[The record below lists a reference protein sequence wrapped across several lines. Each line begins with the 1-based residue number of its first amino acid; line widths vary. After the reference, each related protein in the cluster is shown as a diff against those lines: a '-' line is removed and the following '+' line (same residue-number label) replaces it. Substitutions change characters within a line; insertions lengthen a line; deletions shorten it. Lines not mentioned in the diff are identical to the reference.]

1 MRSMN
6 VVLALFVLT
15 LVSPGS
21 SVHRGEVTPPPTA
34 RKSGLTPAAHGS
46 LPLRFEQNVG
56 QGVDG
61 ARFLSFGA
69 SLALFDDR
77 ATIALPRSAAT
88 GGDGGGDGD
97 ADVRVQLMV
106 AGGRRVTPRAEDLLV
121 TRSNYF
127 LGPERSRWF
136 TDIPNFGRIVYAS
149 VRDGVDLVF
158 HGEGGQLEYD
168 FVLAPGA
175 DPSSLVL
182 EVGGA
187 KDLSLTADGHLAIR
201 TERGVLV
208 QREPRVFQRTSA
220 GALEDVPAGYRLLG
234 ARTFAFEVASY
245 DATRELVIDPVLEYS
260 TFLGGRSS
268 DGAMSVAVD
277 AAGSAYLAGTASP
290 GFPLQATIGGPSG
303 LAFVAKLTPSGNNLV
318 YATAVAGTGDAIA
331 LAIDSSGCAYVGGS
345 TISDDL
351 PLVNAV
357 QTARAGVGDAYL
369 FKVSADGG
377 SLLYSTYF
385 GGGLR
390 EEIEHIAVDAAGSA
404 FVVGSTAS
412 SDLPTRNAL
421 RPAGG
426 QLEAFVAKF
435 GPGGSVD
442 YATYLGGTRD
452 DLGHGIAIDS
462 LGSAYIVGS
471 TSSPDFPTVDA
482 VQPTYVLPAGFVTK
496 LAPSGAAIE
505 FSTFIGSNGSELR
518 SVVVDAAGSAFVTGT
533 ANPAPLPVTRR
544 FLADVGVGMVAL
556 KLSPNGRAV
565 DYLATFG
572 TSTFGRDIAVDSRGS
587 AIVVGTTTRPIPT
600 QSPVQPT
607 YGGGG
612 NDGVL
617 FKLSPDGQALELSTY
632 LGGSSIEFVTGVAVD
647 SLGGAY
653 LVGTTN
659 SSDFPVVNAIQPG
672 KAATS
677 DAFVA
682 KIFPPPYLSPPDG
695 NRPAARQSRARR
707 DLGQRGGVHVRVP
720 DERLR
725 RHVGRN
731 GSLCGGRHPVRPGR
745 GDGDRFEGEFGRS
758 AHHRR
763 AWSHAHAHVTDGRPR
778 GSVPVYG
785 DRREWSRL
793 RVRGHLERIGRDH
806 RRNDRR
812 VSRGCN
818 DRVGRRRGG
827 RRFARKHGLYERQGG
842 APRAGGCRARR
853 RRRRS
858 SRRCAGDHA
867 RFRSSHRRGAARCH
881 PPHGRYAAPK
891 RRGGFG
897 RGCFNARRL
906 PPGGRMHLP
915 LVSLG
920 RRRRRN
926 GGAARRSRRHRAA
939 APSATERAHRIP
951 LSGLVRLRARGGS
964 CSGYDEGTDRHRRRP
979 NTGTTCSSI
988 SSRNRARP
996 FFAPRARKT
1005 SRFVRHA
1012 ALRSAS
1018 SPVRRRSTRFASVV
1032 ASFGC
1037 EVSR

>member
-1 MRSMN
+1 MN

-88 GGDGGGDGD
+88 GGDGGGDDD

-682 KIFPPPYLSPPDG
+682 KIFPPPYLSPPT
-695 NRPAARQSRARR
+695 AT
-707 DLGQRGGVHVRVP
+707 VP
-720 DERLR
+720 
-725 RHVGRN
+725 
-731 GSLCGGRHPVRPGR
+731 
-745 GDGDRFEGEFGRS
+745 
-758 AHHRR
+758 
-763 AWSHAHAHVTDGRPR
+763 PR
-778 GSVPVYG
+778 GSLALAATSGSGAGYTFAFRTNASGGTLGATGAYVAGATPSVLDEVTVTDSRGNSAVALITVGPGVTLTPMSPTVVPGAAFRFTATGGSGAGYVYAVTSSGSGGTIDAMTGAYLAGATIASVDVVAVVDSLGNTASTNVRVEPPAPADAGPDAADAAVRDAAPETTRDSGAVTDAAQPDATRPTDATPPPSDAGASGADASMPDASPPGAGCTCRSSPSAAG
-785 DRREWSRL
+785 DAGTAVLLAGVVAIALRRRQL
-793 RVRGHLERIGRDH
+793 RRGRIG
-806 RRNDRR
+806 
-812 VSRGCN
+812 
-818 DRVGRRRGG
+818 
-827 RRFARKHGLYERQGG
+827 FPY
-842 APRAGGCRARR
+842 
-853 RRRRS
+853 
-858 SRRCAGDHA
+858 
-867 RFRSSHRRGAARCH
+867 
-881 PPHGRYAAPK
+881 
-891 RRGGFG
+891 
-897 RGCFNARRL
+897 
-906 PPGGRMHLP
+906 PG
-915 LVSLG
+915 
-920 RRRRRN
+920 
-926 GGAARRSRRHRAA
+926 
-939 APSATERAHRIP
+939 
-951 LSGLVRLRARGGS
+951 
-964 CSGYDEGTDRHRRRP
+964 
-979 NTGTTCSSI
+979 
-988 SSRNRARP
+988 
-996 FFAPRARKT
+996 
-1005 SRFVRHA
+1005 
-1012 ALRSAS
+1012 
-1018 SPVRRRSTRFASVV
+1018 
-1032 ASFGC
+1032 
-1037 EVSR
+1037 